1 MARSSSIPSE
11 GGNVGVYR
19 VIFIFALCIWIF
31 LQTQERYVSF
41 VTKARA
47 QNWATP
53 EGIAFIR
60 NSILSSAA
68 VASGA
73 EGEEGEE
80 PAPSAAEEEDGE
92 KTDGAEVDGAEPAA
106 EGEEEGE
113 DSVASGQ
120 DGQGGAEEH
129 AKIELTILERAVA
142 SRLEEERLYQELIK
156 SKHGI
161 VLEITIPQQKIN
173 AEELLQENVQ
183 RELESMMEAWKGD
196 FNRIRA
202 TPQTAEEIKLQEWED
217 LWEKRELDRMLEEA
231 KKTNGHMTITGRRAP
246 AASLAAN
253 EASLNSNTKIARPH
267 RHAHKSTDPNS
278 PSASSITAAGK
289 KATQPA
295 AVVEEMVEDFGVD
308 AAVPLRISTPPSL
321 YKHKLNQDPDAVEEL
336 LQVLRSLE
344 SNMMQWTESSKK
356 NVIVLGEKV
365 YIGRD
370 FKVYKWAFS
379 QTGFNIKF
387 GSSASGKMSTKHVVG
402 GDWSVLLCLALNTE
416 HCFTSSN
423 LGQTKRYQ
431 KINRVQGLRKVL
443 WSKDSFCETVSN
455 SARGLPVFTRYIFDC
470 WIFPREYPQALAYAQ
485 KNPGLQYIVKPLSM
499 GGGMGI
505 SVVDGE
511 KGLHKE
517 RRRTHIV
524 QSYLKNPMLINQK
537 KWDLRT
543 YVLVTSVVPLRA
555 YVYSRGLVRFA
566 SSVYDPTAKGGGKK
580 TQFLTNT
587 SINKHYV
594 RKGNVTDITW
604 DFERLKQHLDSLAPG
619 THAKLLGRM
628 QAAISVVLLSAE
640 RSWRKYFDSLGGEMC
655 GNCYQ
660 LMGVD
665 LIVDDELKPRVIEV
679 NGQPSMQLT
688 KSEDDHYTTTKRNM
702 IRDMVGM
709 VYNEDRVAHEL
720 AEDLSAFDRD
730 VVTQLTTRD
739 HEYLLEYAREKLS
752 LGGWLP
758 VYPSHRNHRLH
769 DEFFRFQKSPPT
781 EDARW
786 ALHHILGALEQRL
799 FDNGGPKARSKNPV
813 EVGDEG
819 LELDDGEVVV
829 GAEEDFGNDS

>member
-1 MARSSSIPSE
+1 MARSSSSPSE
-11 GGNVGVYR
+11 GGNSSVYR
-19 VIFIFALCIWIF
+19 AIFVLALCAWIF

-60 NSILSSAA
+60 SSLLSSGD
-68 VASGA
+68 SGA
-73 EGEEGEE
+73 EEGEE
-80 PAPSAAEEEDGE
+80 PAPSAAEEEEGGD
-92 KTDGAEVDGAEPAA
+92 KAEPAA
-106 EGEEEGE
+106 EGEEEEEEGE
-113 DSVASGQ
+113 DKAASGQ
-120 DGQGGAEEH
+120 DGEGAEH
-129 AKIELTILERAVA
+129 AKIELAILERAVA
-142 SRLEEERLYQELIK
+142 SRLEEERLYQELTK

-161 VLEITIPQQKIN
+161 ALEISTSPQKVN
-173 AEELLQENVQ
+173 AEALLQENVQ
-183 RELESMMEAWKGD
+183 RELESMMEAWRGD
-196 FNRIRA
+196 FTRIR
-202 TPQTAEEIKLQEWED
+202 TNPQTAEETKLQEWED

-231 KKTNGHMTITGRRAP
+231 KTTNGHMTITGRRAP
-246 AASLAAN
+246 AASLLAN
-253 EASLNSNTKIARPH
+253 EVPSAKPGRQHH
-267 RHAHKSTDPNS
+267 RKSTDPL
-278 PSASSITAAGK
+278 SASAGSAASAAAAAGGK

-295 AVVEEMVEDFGVD
+295 VVVEETVEDFGVD
-308 AAVPLRISTPPSL
+308 AVVPLRISTPPSL

-344 SNMMQWTESSKK
+344 SNMMQWTDSSKK

-443 WSKDSFCETVSN
+443 WSKDSFCETVSS

-485 KNPGLQYIVKPLSM
+485 RNPGLQYIVKPLSM

-505 SVVDGE
+505 TVVDGE

-555 YVYSRGLVRFA
+555 YVYNRGLVRFA
-566 SSVYDPTAKGGGKK
+566 SSAYDPTAKGGGKK

-587 SINKHYV
+587 SVNKHYV
-594 RKGNVTDITW
+594 RGGNVTDITW
-604 DFERLKQHLDSLAPG
+604 DFERLKRHLDSLAPG

-702 IRDMVGM
+702 IRDLVGM

-769 DEFFRFQKSPPT
+769 DEFFRFQKTPPT

-786 ALHHILGALEQRL
+786 ALHHILGALEQKL
-799 FDNGGPKARSKNPV
+799 FDNGGPKVRSKNPV
-813 EVGDEG
+813 QVGDEG
-819 LELDDGEVVV
+819 LELDDGEIVV
-829 GAEEDFGNDS
+829 GAEEEDFGSDS